1 MASRSHPGRAAAAAS
16 DDSGKSESVSALE
29 RGFRVLDC
37 FVAAARPLGN
47 SEVADLTGIPRPS
60 VTRLIATLVGLG
72 HLRPVESSERWELAA
87 GVVRLAQAFL
97 GTLNIRD
104 YARAHLQ
111 RLAEELGSSSF
122 LGVRDGLEVLV
133 VEAARP
139 RAAVAVMSADV
150 GTRMSLAHSALGR
163 AWLLGVT
170 PQMRDMVLRQLADA
184 AVVPG
189 GKKAE
194 LLQSLEGARAGGYIV
209 SLGEWHPAIYAA
221 AVPVRTADG
230 QVVTL
235 NSGGPA
241 FMLPEETLRERVVP
255 ALLAAAQALARDIGG
270 LAGPA
275 LTRLHEVDA
284 QAGVRVPEVST
295 SKPRGRGR
303 STKETDRNGSRK
315 HA

>member
-1 MASRSHPGRAAAAAS
+1 MASRSHPGRAAAAS
-16 DDSGKSESVSALE
+16 GDDSGKSESVSALE

-104 YARAHLQ
+104 YARPHLQ

-139 RAAVAVMSADV
+139 RAAVAVMLF
-150 GTRMSLAHSALGR
+150 GLSLVQPR
-163 AWLLGVT
+163 N
-170 PQMRDMVLRQLADA
+170 RQAIA
-184 AVVPG
+184 A
-189 GKKAE
+189 
-194 LLQSLEGARAGGYIV
+194 
-209 SLGEWHPAIYAA
+209 
-221 AVPVRTADG
+221 
-230 QVVTL
+230 
-235 NSGGPA
+235 
-241 FMLPEETLRERVVP
+241 
-255 ALLAAAQALARDIGG
+255 
-270 LAGPA
+270 
-275 LTRLHEVDA
+275 
-284 QAGVRVPEVST
+284 
-295 SKPRGRGR
+295 
-303 STKETDRNGSRK
+303 
-315 HA
+315 